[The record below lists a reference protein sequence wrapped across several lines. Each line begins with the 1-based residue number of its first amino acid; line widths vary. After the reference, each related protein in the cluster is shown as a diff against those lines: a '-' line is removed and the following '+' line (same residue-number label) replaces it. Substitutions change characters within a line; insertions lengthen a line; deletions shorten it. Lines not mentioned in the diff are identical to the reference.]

1 MRRRVIEGASRRL
14 DAVALAAV
22 VDGGQVHLE
31 DLVFRV
37 AAVEVDRQGSLAQLA
52 LDGGGRV
59 RPDEDLLDQ
68 LLADRAAALCQVM
81 VRVISDRRPG
91 DPTEIDA
98 AVLIEG
104 LVFDRD
110 RRLAD
115 EGGDVVEGDDDTMIA
130 VVADVVDQ
138 RAVPVEDQHVLLEAA
153 GGEAVDR
160 RQVADR
166 LGGERRH
173 RHQGQ
178 SEQQQRTDQDDAPDS
193 GAAVPFAEQAEP
205 PMKDVPRAA
214 FAGHQARPNEPTS
227 IPPGIMKD
235 DSEYVGKCRALRSD
249 SNTPER
255 FFPSPACG
263 GGSGW
268 GPV

>member
-1 MRRRVIEGASRRL
+1 
-14 DAVALAAV
+14 
-22 VDGGQVHLE
+22 
-31 DLVFRV
+31 
-37 AAVEVDRQGSLAQLA
+37 
-52 LDGGGRV
+52 
-59 RPDEDLLDQ
+59 
-68 LLADRAAALCQVM
+68 
-81 VRVISDRRPG
+81 
-91 DPTEIDA
+91 
-98 AVLIEG
+98 G

-115 EGGDVVEGDDDTMIA
+115 EGGDVVEGDDDAMIA

-166 LGGERRH
+166 LGGEGRH
-173 RHQGQ
+173 RHQRQ
-178 SEQQQRTDQDDAPDS
+178 SEKQQRTDQDDAPDS

-205 PMKDVPRAA
+205 PMKDVARAA
-214 FAGHQARPNEPTS
+214 FAGHQARPNEPS
-227 IPPGIMKD
+227 AIPPGIMKD

-255 FFPSPACG
+255 FFPPPLAGEGQGGGPYSGQMRIVRSVARPMLAGIFIAGGMDALANPEPRAQMARPVVDKVAAAVPLSPADPVTAVSLNALVHVGAG
-263 GGSGW
+263 GLLAAGIFPMLSALS
-268 GPV
+268 